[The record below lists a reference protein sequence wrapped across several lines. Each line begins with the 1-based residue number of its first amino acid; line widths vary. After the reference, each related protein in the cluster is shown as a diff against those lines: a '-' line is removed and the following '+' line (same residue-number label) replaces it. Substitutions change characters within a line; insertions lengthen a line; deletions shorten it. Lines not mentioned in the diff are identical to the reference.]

1 MSNRIKELR
10 DRQAVLLTEA
20 RERFDQINATTDEAR
35 VQELEAQHDAAMAEH
50 DRLEERIQREEQ
62 LAARESRADE
72 ARARQRPNGGDR
84 TVPAGGGGEQ
94 RGYDDAFNEYLR
106 RGREDLSEGDRALL
120 REHRAQG
127 TTTDGAG
134 GYTIPTGFVADLI
147 KSLKAWGPM
156 LDPGITRELV
166 TASGNQIE
174 MPALNDTS
182 NIGVRLAENTAA
194 TSEGDLV
201 FTQKLLD
208 AYKYSSGPILVSNEL
223 LQDSALP
230 FEQIVRE
237 AMAERIARKVNLD
250 LTTGDGTGDPNGIV
264 TASGLGK
271 TAAATAAITF
281 DEIMDLVHSID
292 PAYRQAGTCRFMF
305 NDATLLALRKLKDGD
320 GNYLWQP
327 ADARTGAPATILSY
341 GFAINQAVDTLA
353 AAKKVMLFGD
363 FSKYVVRRVREF
375 AVRRLDER
383 YAEFDQ
389 VGFIGF
395 ARYDGDLLDAAAVK
409 HLITAAS

>member
-1 MSNRIKELR
+1 MPTINELR
-10 DRQAVLLTEA
+10 ERQAVITAEA
-20 RERFDQINATTDEAR
+20 RERLDQITATTDEAR
-35 VQELEAQHDAAMAEH
+35 VRELETQHDTAMAEY
-50 DRLEERIQREEQ
+50 DRVGVQIQRMEQ
-62 LAARESRADE
+62 VEAMERRADE
-72 ARARQRPNGGDR
+72 ERARQRPNSGDR
-84 TVPAGGGGEQ
+84 TVPAGGGEQ
-94 RGYDDAFNEYLR
+94 RTREQAFDEYLR
-106 RGREDLSEGDRALL
+106 RGVDALSDADRALV
-120 REHRAQG
+120 RELRAQG

-134 GYTIPTGFVADLI
+134 GYTIPTGFLAELI

-174 MPALNDTS
+174 IPALNDTS
-182 NIGVRLAENTAA
+182 NVGVRLAENTAA
-194 TSEGDLV
+194 TGEGDLV
-201 FTQKLLD
+201 FAQKVLD

-230 FEQIVRE
+230 FEQIVRD
-237 AMAERIARKVNLD
+237 AMAERIARKVNAD
-250 LTTGDGTGDPNGIV
+250 LTTGDGVGDPNGIV
-264 TASGLGK
+264 TASALGK
-271 TAAATAAITF
+271 TAVATAAITF
-281 DEIMDLVHSID
+281 DEIIDLTHSID
-292 PAYRQAGTCRFMF
+292 PAYRQAGACRFMF
-305 NDATLLALRKLKDGD
+305 HDTVLLALRKLKDGD

-327 ADARTGAPATILSY
+327 ADARTGAPATILGY
-341 GFAINQAVDTLA
+341 GFSINQAMDTIG

-395 ARYDGDLLDAAAVK
+395 ARYDGELLDTAAVK
-409 HLITAAS
+409 HLITAAT

>member
-1 MSNRIKELR
+1 MPTITELR
-10 DRQAVLLTEA
+10 ERQATITAEA
-20 RERFDQINATTDEAR
+20 RERLEQITATTDEAR
-35 VQELEAQHDAAMAEH
+35 VRELETQHDAAMAEY
-50 DRLEERIQREEQ
+50 DRVGQQVQRMEQVEAMERRAEEE
-62 LAARESRADE
+62 
-72 ARARQRPNGGDR
+72 RARQRPNGGNR
-84 TVPAGGGGEQ
+84 TVPAGGGEQ
-94 RGYDDAFNEYLR
+94 RTTEQAFDEYLR
-106 RGREDLSEGDRALL
+106 RGLDGLSDQDRALV
-120 REHRAQG
+120 REMRAQG

-182 NIGVRLAENTAA
+182 NTGVRLAENTAA

-201 FTQKLLD
+201 FTQKVLD

-230 FEQIVRE
+230 FEQIVRD
-237 AMAERIARKVNLD
+237 AMAERIARKVNAD

-264 TASGLGK
+264 TASSLGK
-271 TAAATAAITF
+271 TTASATALTF
-281 DEIMDLVHSID
+281 DEIMDLVHSVD
-292 PAYRQAGTCRFMF
+292 PAYRTTATCRFMF
-305 NDATLLALRKLKDGD
+305 NDATLLVLRKLKDGD

-327 ADARTGAPATILSY
+327 PDGRSSAPAKILGY
-341 GFAINQAVDTLA
+341 DYAVNQAMDTIA

-363 FSKYVVRRVREF
+363 FNRYVVRRVREF
-375 AVRRLDER
+375 AVRRLAER

-395 ARYDGDLLDAAAVK
+395 ARYDGELLDTAAVK